1 MTNEWDAVIIG
12 GGAAGLSAA
21 QMLGRS
27 RRRTLV
33 IDGAEPR
40 NRFAAHMH
48 GVLGHDGLE
57 PARLLE
63 IGRAEARTYDVEIE
77 TGTVSSLT
85 TEGALIRVER
95 SNGTVDMARAVVIAT
110 GIRDELPDIPG
121 LREEWGRSVL
131 HCPYCHGWEVAGQRL
146 GVLATSPASTHQIEL
161 VRQLSDR
168 VTAFTA
174 AAGPLDEDTAA
185 RFMAREIRI
194 VASAVREVRRD
205 QDALVVTTEDGAD
218 HVVDAL
224 FTVGAPA
231 SDLDFAADLG
241 LERTD
246 MPGMPIVVDM
256 RGATSHPRVFAAGN
270 VTAPFANVPVS
281 MGAGSMAGAG
291 VNAMLAAED
300 FDRAVAE
307 GAALRGA
314 GHGMPYPA
322 ATH

>member
-33 IDGAEPR
+33 LDGGEPR

-63 IGRAEARTYDVEIE
+63 IGRAEARTYDVEIV

-85 TEGALIRVER
+85 DEGALIRVQR
-95 SNGTVDMARAVVIAT
+95 SDGTVDMARAVVIAT
-110 GIRDELPDIPG
+110 GIGDELPDVPG

-146 GVLATSPASTHQIEL
+146 GVLSTSRASTHPIEL

-168 VTAFTA
+168 VTAFTGA
-174 AAGPLDEDTAA
+174 ADPLDEDTAERFTA
-185 RFMAREIRI
+185 RDIRI
-194 VASAVREVRRD
+194 VTAAVRTVHRE
-205 QDALVVTTEDGAD
+205 QDALVIATEDGTE
-218 HVVDAL
+218 HIVDAL
-224 FTVGAPA
+224 FTAGAPA
-231 SDLDFAADLG
+231 LDLDFAAALG

-246 MPGMPIVVDM
+246 VPGLPIAVDM

-307 GAALRGA
+307 GAALRDD
-314 GHGMPYPA
+314 PEIVSRRR
-322 ATH
+322 TE